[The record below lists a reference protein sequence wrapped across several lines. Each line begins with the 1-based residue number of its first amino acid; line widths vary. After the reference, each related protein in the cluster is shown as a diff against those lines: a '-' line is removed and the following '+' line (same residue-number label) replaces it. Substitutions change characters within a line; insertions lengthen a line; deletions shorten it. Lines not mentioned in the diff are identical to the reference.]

1 MNMLSRRILLVG
13 YEDQDNL
20 GIRYLSSRLLQ
31 QGHHTRIVAFG
42 DDPGPLLQLIQTER
56 PDLVGFS
63 LIFQYMVPQFA
74 QVIRSLRDAGVRAHF
89 TIGGHYASF
98 EPEELLRQIP
108 ELDSVVRF
116 EGEDTLIEIVEN
128 LDHPSLWKQVPG
140 IAWLDQ
146 GKTVLNPPRQ
156 GRTHIDDFP
165 EPDRRDIDYR
175 RQDLPTASVLASRGC
190 PWKCSFCSIITFYE
204 ANGTTGRRR
213 RNPVK
218 VVDEVEHLVRE
229 RGVKLILFQDD
240 DFLAGG
246 TEAKAW
252 AKAVAGEIVHRKL
265 EEEMRWKIACRSDE
279 IRADLLAPLVAA
291 GLCHVYMGVEGGD
304 DASLAALN
312 KHLKPAVH
320 LQAGKILRELNVS
333 FDFGFMLLEPWST
346 LQTVRNNMEFLRL
359 FTEDGWAVAGFCRTL
374 PYVGTPIER
383 RLRDE
388 GRLSG
393 SSLEAEYRF
402 LDTRVD
408 LLWDFCL
415 MAFEGRNFGTHATWN
430 VLRGLLF
437 DTHLDMP
444 GRRRDSDRDAAARAL
459 VQASN
464 GIMLDVLESA
474 IELIESG
481 EAQTLEHHE
490 LVNLARFARTEDQ
503 SIRRQLMAMER
514 TGESA
519 YELLFR

>member
-1 MNMLSRRILLVG
+1 MERHVLLVG

-42 DDPGPLLQLIQTER
+42 SDPGPLLRIIQIER
-56 PDLVGFS
+56 PDVVGFS

-74 QVIRSLRDAGVRAHF
+74 AVIRALRAAGVQAHF

-98 EPEELLRQIP
+98 EPAELLRHIP

-116 EGEDTLIEIVEN
+116 EGEDTLSEIVEKF
-128 LDHPSLWKQVPG
+128 DHPSLWRTIPG
-140 IAWLDQ
+140 IAWLDH
-146 GKTVLNPPRQ
+146 GKTVLNPPRR

-204 ANGTTGRRR
+204 ANGTVGRRR
-213 RNPVK
+213 RNPIK
-218 VVDEVEHLVRE
+218 VVDEVEHLVRA
-229 RGVKLILFQDD
+229 RGARLILFQDD

-252 AKAVAGEIVHRKL
+252 ANGVAGEIVRRGL
-265 EEEMRWKIACRSDE
+265 EQEMRWKIACRSDE
-279 IRADLLAPLVAA
+279 IRADLLASLVAA

-304 DASLAALN
+304 EASLASLN
-312 KHLKPAVH
+312 KHVKPDAH
-320 LQAGKILRELNVS
+320 LRAGAILRELDIS

-346 LQTVRNNMEFLRL
+346 LQTARNNMEFLRT

-374 PYVGTPIER
+374 PYVGTPIAK
-383 RLRDE
+383 RLREE
-388 GRLSG
+388 GRLNG

-402 LDTRVD
+402 LDPRVD

-415 MAFEGRNFGTHATWN
+415 MAFEGRNFGKHATWN

-444 GRRRDSDRDAAARAL
+444 GRRRDLDRDAAARTL
-459 VQASN
+459 VQSSN
-464 GIMLDVLESA
+464 GVMLDVLESA
-474 IELIESG
+474 LDLIESE
-481 EAQTLEHHE
+481 EATSLEYPE
-490 LVNLARFARTEDQ
+490 LVNLARFARAEDQ
-503 SIRRQLMAMER
+503 TIRRQLTAMAR
-514 TGESA
+514 ATESA
-519 YELLFR
+519 CEMLFR

>member
-1 MNMLSRRILLVG
+1 MGRHVLLVG

-42 DDPGPLLQLIQTER
+42 SDPGPLLRIIQSEQ
-56 PDLVGFS
+56 PDVVGFS

-74 QVIRSLRDAGVRAHF
+74 TVIRALRAAGVQSHF

-98 EPEELLRQIP
+98 EPAELLRHIP

-116 EGEDTLIEIVEN
+116 EGEETLSEIVEQVE
-128 LDHPSLWKQVPG
+128 HPSLWRTIPG
-140 IAWLDQ
+140 IAWLDR
-146 GKTVLNPPRQ
+146 GTAVLNPPRQ

-204 ANGTTGRRR
+204 ANGTVGRRR
-213 RNPVK
+213 RNPIK

-229 RGVKLILFQDD
+229 RGARLILFQDD

-252 AKAVAGEIVHRKL
+252 AKGVAGEIVRRGL
-265 EEEMRWKIACRSDE
+265 EQEMRWKIACRSDE
-279 IRADLLAPLVAA
+279 IRADLLAALVAA

-304 DASLAALN
+304 EASLASLN
-312 KHLKPAVH
+312 KHLKPDVH
-320 LQAGKILRELNVS
+320 LRAGAILRELDIS

-346 LQTVRNNMEFLRL
+346 LQTARNNMEFLRT
-359 FTEDGWAVAGFCRTL
+359 FTDDGWAVAGFCRTL
-374 PYVGTPIER
+374 PYVGTPIEK
-383 RLRDE
+383 RLREE
-388 GRLSG
+388 GRLNG

-402 LDTRVD
+402 VDPRVD

-415 MAFEGRNFGTHATWN
+415 TAFEGRNFGTHATWN

-444 GRRRDSDRDAAARAL
+444 GRRRDLDRDAAARTL
-459 VQASN
+459 VQSSN
-464 GIMLDVLESA
+464 GVMLDVLESA
-474 IELIESG
+474 LDLIESE
-481 EAQTLEHHE
+481 EATSLEHPE
-490 LVNLARFARTEDQ
+490 LVNLARFARAEDQ
-503 SIRRQLMAMER
+503 TIRRQLTAMAR
-514 TGESA
+514 ATESA
-519 YELLFR
+519 CEMLFR

>member
-1 MNMLSRRILLVG
+1 
-13 YEDQDNL
+13 
-20 GIRYLSSRLLQ
+20 
-31 QGHHTRIVAFG
+31 
-42 DDPGPLLQLIQTER
+42 
-56 PDLVGFS
+56 
-63 LIFQYMVPQFA
+63 
-74 QVIRSLRDAGVRAHF
+74 
-89 TIGGHYASF
+89 
-98 EPEELLRQIP
+98 
-108 ELDSVVRF
+108 
-116 EGEDTLIEIVEN
+116 
-128 LDHPSLWKQVPG
+128 
-140 IAWLDQ
+140 
-146 GKTVLNPPRQ
+146 
-156 GRTHIDDFP
+156 FP
-165 EPDRRDIDYR
+165 EPDRRDIEYR

-213 RNPVK
+213 RNPIK
-218 VVDEVEHLVRE
+218 VVDEVECLVRE

-320 LQAGKILRELNVS
+320 LHAGKILRELNVS

-346 LQTVRNNMEFLRL
+346 LQTARNNMEFLRL

-383 RLRDE
+383 RLREE
-388 GRLSG
+388 GRLNG

-444 GRRRDSDRDAAARAL
+444 GRPRNPDRDAAARML

-464 GIMLDVLESA
+464 GVMLDVLENA
-474 IELIESG
+474 IDLIDSG
-481 EAQTLEHHE
+481 EARALAHRE

-514 TGESA
+514 ANQST